1 MSELNTIKSI
11 LNFAIEQEQ
20 EAVDFYNVLAEKS
33 SSKDMAQVFL
43 QFAKEEIGH
52 KARLTRIRDEQV
64 FDWKDTSVAD
74 LKLADYMTKV
84 EASPNMDYQD
94 ALVLA
99 MNKEKNAYNLYLKL
113 SERAPNEELKAVFLS
128 LAREESKHK
137 LRFEKEYDDFV
148 LREN

>member
-20 EAVDFYNVLAEKS
+20 EAVDFYNVLAGKS

-64 FDWKDTSVAD
+64 FDWKDSAVAD
-74 LKLADYMTKV
+74 LKLADYMTNV

-113 SERAPNEELKAVFLS
+113 SERAPNESLKTVFLS
-128 LAREESKHK
+128 LANEESKHK
-137 LRFEKEYDDFV
+137 LRFEKEYDEFV

>member
-1 MSELNTIKSI
+1 MSEINTIKDI

-20 EAVDFYNVLAEKS
+20 EAVDFYTELAARS
-33 SSKDMAQVFL
+33 SSKDMKQVFT
-43 QFAKEEIGH
+43 QFSKEEIGH
-52 KARLTRIRDEQV
+52 KARLTRIRDEQI
-64 FDWKDTSVAD
+64 FDWKDSAVAD

-94 ALVLA
+94 TLILA
-99 MNKEKNAYNLYLKL
+99 MNKEKNAYNLYLSL
-113 SERAPNEELKAVFLS
+113 SERAPSKALKTVFLS
-128 LAREESKHK
+128 LANEESKHK

>member
-20 EAVDFYNVLAEKS
+20 EAVDFYNFLAEKS

-128 LAREESKHK
+128 LANEESKHK